1 MIKIPKLT
9 KMGTGGK
16 IILGI
21 NIFLAFLVLSIIL
34 YNYFIGF

>member
-16 IILGI
+16 VILSI
-21 NIFLAFLVLSIIL
+21 NIFLAVLVLSIIF
-34 YNYFIGF
+34 YNHFIGL